1 MAPGRRGARAGGV
14 PCARRGAAAPGWQW
28 RACGQPLCVRLG
40 CPGRPERP
48 RRLPKVFVQAS
59 HGSGAEK
66 MAGLPNFGGAG
77 EGREGRAC
85 CQPGPRL
92 SADPGRL
99 QTRLPGP
106 KLFLRANFPV
116 SKTRIAAAWT
126 WKCPGGIPVR
136 HPQAGRAGAEVATSG
151 RPCWDQPS
159 GQPRAQQRRPWR
171 ASGARARERVPPP
184 AKFPA
189 QCVAEAEAWSTPD
202 LSPHSF

>member
-1 MAPGRRGARAGGV
+1 MAPGRGGARAGGV

-48 RRLPKVFVQAS
+48 GRLPKVFVQAS

-106 KLFLRANFPV
+106 KLSSVQTFR
-116 SKTRIAAAWT
+116 S
-126 WKCPGGIPVR
+126 
-136 HPQAGRAGAEVATSG
+136 
-151 RPCWDQPS
+151 
-159 GQPRAQQRRPWR
+159 RRPGPPLR
-171 ASGARARERVPPP
+171 EPGSAPGNPGPLPAGGKGGSGGGHRRSTLLGSAVGSASGTAAPTLACFGSASARTRPASSEVPC
-184 AKFPA
+184 AM
-189 QCVAEAEAWSTPD
+189 V
-202 LSPHSF
+202 

>member
-48 RRLPKVFVQAS
+48 GRLPKVFVQAS

-99 QTRLPGP
+99 QSRLPGR
-106 KLFLRANFPV
+106 KLSSVQTFR
-116 SKTRIAAAWT
+116 SQR
-126 WKCPGGIPVR
+126 PGP
-136 HPQAGRAGAEVATSG
+136 
-151 RPCWDQPS
+151 
-159 GQPRAQQRRPWR
+159 QQRGPGS
-171 ASGARARERVPPP
+171 APGNPGPPP
-184 AKFPA
+184 AGGKGGSSGGLLQVDPFGISRRVSLGHSSA
-189 QCVAEAEAWSTPD
+189 D
-202 LSPHSF
+202 LGVLRER

>member
-28 RACGQPLCVRLG
+28 RACGQLLCVRLG

-48 RRLPKVFVQAS
+48 GRLPKVFVQAS

-106 KLFLRANFPV
+106 KLSSVQTFR
-116 SKTRIAAAWT
+116 SQR
-126 WKCPGGIPVR
+126 PGP
-136 HPQAGRAGAEVATSG
+136 
-151 RPCWDQPS
+151 
-159 GQPRAQQRRPWR
+159 PRRGPGSVPRNP
-171 ASGARARERVPPP
+171 GPPP
-184 AKFPA
+184 AGGKGGSSGGHRRSNLLGSAVGSASGTAAPTLACFGSASARTRPA
-189 QCVAEAEAWSTPD
+189 SSEVPCAVYSGG
-202 LSPHSF
+202 